1 MKIRI
6 GTRGSKLARWQAEWV
21 AARLSEHGVDTELIF
36 LKTLGDVKSGPIGN
50 AGTQGVFTKEIQ
62 RALLDHA
69 VDLAVHSLKDLP
81 TDPTEGLCL
90 AAVPPRE
97 ACGDALVA
105 KQVSSLDEL
114 PTGAIVATG
123 SARRRAQL
131 LAWRD
136 DLVIPDI
143 RGNVD
148 TRLQKLHEGDNG
160 QQLDA
165 IILAEAGL
173 RRLGLD
179 EHITQVIPK
188 EILLPAV
195 GQGALGLEA
204 REDDATTREALTP
217 LNDIPTQHAVIA
229 ERAMLRGLRGG
240 CLAPVGAWARA
251 AEGDQLR
258 LDGVVLN
265 SDGTKKLAVSVDGN
279 STGCEELGILAA
291 NELLSQGADDLLDA
305 SRA

>member
-21 AARLSEHGVDTELIF
+21 AARLAEHDVETELIF

-62 RALLDHA
+62 RALLDED

-81 TDPTEGLCL
+81 TDPVEKLCL

-105 KQVSSLDEL
+105 REVGLLEDL
-114 PTGAIVATG
+114 PSGAVVATG

-136 DLVIPDI
+136 DLEIPDI

-148 TRLQKLHEGDNG
+148 TRLQKLQEGDEG
-160 QQLDA
+160 KRLDA

-173 RRLGLD
+173 HRLGLE

-188 EILLPAV
+188 TVLLPAV
-195 GQGALGLEA
+195 GQGALGLET
-204 REDDATTREALTP
+204 REHDAATREALAQLDDAATH
-217 LNDIPTQHAVIA
+217 QAVIA
-229 ERAMLRGLRGG
+229 ERAMLRSLRGG
-240 CLAPVGAWARA
+240 CLAPVGAWSR
-251 AEGDQLR
+251 EDGEHLL
-258 LDGVVLN
+258 LDGVVLS
-265 SDGTKKLAVSVDGN
+265 SDGKKKVTVSVRGKPQE
-279 STGCEELGILAA
+279 CEELGMLAA
-291 NELLSQGADDLLDA
+291 NELLSQGAGELLDA
-305 SRA
+305 SRH